1 MISDCILNVTIM
13 CQIGSSVD
21 EEDDDDD
28 DDDSKEDDDDKEES
42 EEEENQDSEELTDDP
57 DKCRL
62 KVFYFIFNL
71 MALSFQDLCFPT
83 LERLCLKGR

>member
-21 EEDDDDD
+21 EED

-57 DKCRL
+57 DKWRL
-62 KVFYFIFNL
+62 KVFYFIFI
-71 MALSFQDLCFPT
+71 
-83 LERLCLKGR
+83 

>member
-1 MISDCILNVTIM
+1 M

-28 DDDSKEDDDDKEES
+28 DDNDSKEDDDDKEES

-57 DKCRL
+57 DKWRL
-62 KVFYFIFNL
+62 KVFYL
-71 MALSFQDLCFPT
+71 MALSFQGLCFPT